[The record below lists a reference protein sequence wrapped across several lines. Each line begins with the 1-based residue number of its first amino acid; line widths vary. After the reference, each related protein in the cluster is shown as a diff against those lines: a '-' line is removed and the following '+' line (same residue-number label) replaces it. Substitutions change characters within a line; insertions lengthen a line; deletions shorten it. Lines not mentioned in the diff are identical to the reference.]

1 MRVIFLQNIKGV
13 AQIGDIK
20 NVSDGYARNFLFPK
34 NLAKPATAEAEK
46 QAEILKKKREL
57 EDLSN
62 KESAIEVAKI
72 LEGFVMELTED
83 ANEEGHLYGSVNAK
97 IISEALAKKKIK
109 IKEDLI
115 NLPEPIKTIGEH
127 EVEIELH
134 PEVKTK
140 IKINVLKLKI
150 TATTNRPNR
159 KAPHSRARKMS
170 DPSVVGADN

>member
-1 MRVIFLQNIKGV
+1 MRVVFLQNIKGV

-46 QAEILKKKREL
+46 QAEILKKKLES
-57 EDLSN
+57 EDLTN
-62 KESAIEVAKI
+62 KESAAELAKT
-72 LEGFVMELTED
+72 LEGFVLELAED

-97 IISEALAKKKIK
+97 RIAEELAKNKIK

-115 NLPEPIKTIGEH
+115 NLPEPIKTAGEH
-127 EVEIELH
+127 EVELELH

-140 IKINVLKLKI
+140 IKVVIS
-150 TATTNRPNR
+150 PNEA
-159 KAPHSRARKMS
+159 K
-170 DPSVVGADN
+170 